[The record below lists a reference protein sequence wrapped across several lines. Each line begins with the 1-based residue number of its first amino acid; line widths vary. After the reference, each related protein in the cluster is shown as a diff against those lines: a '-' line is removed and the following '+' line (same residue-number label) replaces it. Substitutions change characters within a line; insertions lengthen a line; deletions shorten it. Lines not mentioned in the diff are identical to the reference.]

1 VAKLSPTTT
10 ASATPRERRSGFS
23 LLELM
28 IALGVLAF
36 GLLGVAA
43 AQLQA
48 LNHGSRGRHTNA
60 ATTIAQNEYERILRM
75 PYSDPQLAAD
85 DTWAPAPWITPAEP
99 LSPGDVATTVLQGDD
114 SVSNELI
121 YNVEV
126 RFSDAGSPELRH
138 VDLRVRWSER
148 GQGMK
153 LIEFAGMIADNDR

>member
-1 VAKLSPTTT
+1 MSHPTT
-10 ASATPRERRSGFS
+10 ARAHPPERRGGFS

-60 ATTIAQNEYERILRM
+60 ATTIAQNEYERVLRM

-85 DTWAPAPWITPAEP
+85 DIWVPAPWITPAAP
-99 LSPGDVATTVLQGDD
+99 LGTGDIATTVLQGDD

-126 RFSDAGSPELRH
+126 RFSESGSPELRN
-138 VDLRVRWSER
+138 VDLRVRWAER
-148 GQGMK
+148 GQGIK